1 MGLVCPEG
9 YGGHLTVTVFPRPGG
24 NKRVSPTRSWLSLLF
39 VQKQTGLCVRAQL
52 SAGPPAA
59 ARRTTAVPSPGSR
72 KWRGLGRQ
80 LKLLAEQGGRF
91 SVCVWGRCDSACLGL
106 YPIVAT
112 SN

>member
-1 MGLVCPEG
+1 M
-9 YGGHLTVTVFPRPGG
+9 
-24 NKRVSPTRSWLSLLF
+24 
-39 VQKQTGLCVRAQL
+39 CVPHAQL
-52 SAGPPAA
+52 AFSSVCAETNGPVCESTAVGRASRLCPQDC
-59 ARRTTAVPSPGSR
+59 TAVPSPGSR